1 MLRSSNV
8 KRRAVGFAALAAA
21 LVLIGVGVARGEH
34 LEVMQKAVWICL
46 ECIGIG

>member
-1 MLRSSNV
+1 MRSSNV

-21 LVLIGVGVARGEH
+21 LVLIGVGVARGEP